1 MVFDGLLLLIEEIV
15 RYLCVPLKTN
25 RTMKKAFVVLLILL
39 STASV
44 ASAQTNRAFKKGY
57 RATIEVTNSAV
68 FGKNKIG
75 GLIQANTTHGYRFG
89 DGFFLGAGF
98 GIGYDMLADD
108 FFIPLYMDA
117 KYNFLD
123 QKISPFVNLR
133 TGIRYNGGVH
143 EQFADFIS
151 VSGGVDTG
159 RFSVKLGYEYGATRR
174 RTWTRQ
180 GGAVEAFEKPSQ
192 LFCSFVFNL

>member
-1 MVFDGLLLLIEEIV
+1 
-15 RYLCVPLKTN
+15 
-25 RTMKKAFVVLLILL
+25 MKKAFVVLLILL

-68 FGKNKIG
+68 FGKDKIG
-75 GLIQANTTHGYRFG
+75 GLIQANTTHGYRVG
-89 DGFFLGAGF
+89 NGIFLGAGF
-98 GIGYDMLADD
+98 GIGYDMIADD
-108 FFIPLYMDA
+108 YLIPMYLDA

-133 TGIRYNGGVH
+133 TGIRFNGSARN
-143 EQFADFIS
+143 EQFADFIAI
-151 VSGGVDTG
+151 SGGIDVG
-159 RFSVKLGYEYGATRR
+159 RFSVKLGYEYGSTRR
-174 RTWTRQ
+174 RAWTPQ